1 MDYAV
6 NIQNTDSFIINTS
19 GLIILFALE
28 EVFLKSA
35 YESS

>member
-6 NIQNTDSFIINTS
+6 GIQSTNSSITNTL

-28 EVFLKSA
+28 EVILKSA